1 VSEKLLQCLGA
12 VYDLNG
18 REIFLTAS
26 IGIAVYPNDGASAD
40 ALIQAA
46 DSAMDRSKDQGGNC
60 CQYFAEELDERVRS
74 QLFLEQEL
82 HHAIDRQQLY
92 LEYQPQWSLETG
104 RLVGVEAL
112 LRWRHPELGVVS
124 PATFIPI
131 AESTGLIVAI
141 GALVL
146 KEACRQLRHWDQ
158 HLDHPLRM
166 AVNVSPRQ
174 FQSTTLE
181 ADVREAIAEAGIHP
195 ERLEL
200 EITESM
206 MARNFPDVVASLHGL
221 KRLGVSISIDDFGTG
236 YSSLSYLADF
246 PVDTLK
252 IDQSFVRGVDQ
263 QPGCRAII
271 SSVLTLVRGLDL
283 RVIAEGIETESQL
296 SFLRDLGCDEG
307 QGFLMGRPMSADA
320 LIRIAAES
328 GGHG

>member
-1 VSEKLLQCLGA
+1 
-12 VYDLNG
+12 
-18 REIFLTAS
+18 
-26 IGIAVYPNDGASAD
+26 
-40 ALIQAA
+40 
-46 DSAMDRSKDQGGNC
+46 
-60 CQYFAEELDERVRS
+60 
-74 QLFLEQEL
+74 
-82 HHAIDRQQLY
+82 
-92 LEYQPQWSLETG
+92 
-104 RLVGVEAL
+104 
-112 LRWRHPELGVVS
+112 
-124 PATFIPI
+124 
-131 AESTGLIVAI
+131 
-141 GALVL
+141 
-146 KEACRQLRHWDQ
+146 
-158 HLDHPLRM
+158 M

-320 LIRIAAES
+320 LVRIAAES